1 MPKITV
7 LMPVYNGA
15 KYLKEAIDSVLSQT
29 FRDFEFLIIDDG
41 STDSSVEIIKSYNDQ
56 RIRLEQN
63 DKNFGL
69 IYSLN
74 KGIDL
79 TKNKYIAR
87 MDADDISLP
96 DRLKIQFEFMESHF
110 DIAVSGV
117 YTITIGKV
125 NGHTNKFFTEPED
138 IKANLLF
145 NTSLEHPSVIIRK
158 EILQK
163 YNLFYNENFKHSED
177 FDLWERISA
186 QSSLANIPKILLKHR
201 LHNDSISEIHNKIQ
215 LANANKIKLRQ
226 LNKLGLNLNENEI
239 DLYSRLKA
247 PDINK
252 TIEFINQQEEW
263 LLKIITAN
271 QEKNI
276 YKNEALAKVIKNRFY
291 YLCDANTKIGL
302 WILKKYLES
311 PLKKLVS
318 RNSHSLLKLGMKS
331 LIKK

>member
-1 MPKITV
+1 M
-7 LMPVYNGA
+7 G
-15 KYLKEAIDSVLSQT
+15 
-29 FRDFEFLIIDDG
+29 
-41 STDSSVEIIKSYNDQ
+41 
-56 RIRLEQN
+56 
-63 DKNFGL
+63 KNF
-69 IYSLN
+69 
-74 KGIDL
+74 
-79 TKNKYIAR
+79 
-87 MDADDISLP
+87 
-96 DRLKIQFEFMESHF
+96 
-110 DIAVSGV
+110 
-117 YTITIGKV
+117 
-125 NGHTNKFFTEPED
+125 
-138 IKANLLF
+138 
-145 NTSLEHPSVIIRK
+145 
-158 EILQK
+158 
-163 YNLFYNENFKHSED
+163 
-177 FDLWERISA
+177 
-186 QSSLANIPKILLKHR
+186 PKILLKHR